1 MTHYLK
7 RYIDSKLDT
16 EKAIS
21 EKCLSFKTRRAKLTK
36 DMQHAQGRVFFQM
49 YSVIEANHPVTDN
62 LRVAF
67 KNLQTVEDDL
77 EDLNQEIVLDF
88 EQKQK

>member
-1 MTHYLK
+1 
-7 RYIDSKLDT
+7 
-16 EKAIS
+16 
-21 EKCLSFKTRRAKLTK
+21 
-36 DMQHAQGRVFFQM
+36 MQHAQGRVFFQM